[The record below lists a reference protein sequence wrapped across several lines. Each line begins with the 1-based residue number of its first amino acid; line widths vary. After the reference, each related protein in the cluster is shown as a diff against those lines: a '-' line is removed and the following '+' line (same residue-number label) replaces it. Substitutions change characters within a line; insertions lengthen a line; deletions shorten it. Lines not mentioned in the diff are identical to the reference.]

1 MKRKIFSED
10 HQAFRDSVRRFV
22 KTRVVPQY
30 PAWEEARCVP
40 REMWRE
46 VGALGWLCPTA
57 EERFGGLGADFLYN
71 VVLTEELSFHGATGF
86 FVSLHND
93 VVFPYLERFATDEQK
108 GRWIPGCVSGEHV
121 LAVAMT
127 EPEAG
132 SDLAALRTRAVRD
145 GDHYVVNGSK
155 TFISNG
161 QIADLFVVAV
171 RTNPDA
177 ARPHEGISL
186 LVVEADRPGFCRGRN
201 LDKVGFHAQD
211 TSEVFFD
218 DCRVPVAN
226 RLGEEGMGFRYL
238 MENLQQERLALA
250 IGGAAAAE
258 GTLAV
263 TLDYVR
269 QRRLFGQTLS
279 QFQNTRFEIAEIATK
294 IQLARTFLDDL
305 VVRHLAGESLV
316 KEVSMAKWWVTD
328 MQFEVADRC
337 LQLFGGYGYM
347 REYLVSRF
355 WADARVQRIYGG
367 ANEVMKELIA
377 RHLDL

>member
-71 VVLTEELSFHGATGF
+71 VVITEELSFHGATGF

-108 GRWIPGCVSGEHV
+108 GRWVPGCVSGEHV
-121 LAVAMT
+121 LAIAMT

-171 RTNPDA
+171 RTDPEA
-177 ARPHEGISL
+177 ARPHQGISL
-186 LVVEADRPGFCRGRN
+186 LVVEADRPGFHRGRN

-211 TSEVFFD
+211 TSEIFFE

-226 RLGEEGMGFRYL
+226 RLGEEGLGFRYL

-294 IQLARTFLDDL
+294 VQLARTFLDDL

-377 RHLDL
+377 RQLDL